1 MSKKSYIKIIRPTI
15 DKKKSKEEYLCELFE
30 GYNPDDPQMEELY
43 QAYCLEYEK
52 DYEVVKNKL
61 KVFHSIVIKLSKYLT
76 EEELSLCDHRWC
88 NLEEHL
94 V

>member
-1 MSKKSYIKIIRPTI
+1 MSKKTYIKITRPTI
-15 DKKKSKEEYLCELFE
+15 DKKKSKEEYFELFE
-30 GYNPDDPQMEELY
+30 EYDPDHPQMEELY

-76 EEELSLCDHRWC
+76 EEELSLCDYRWC
-88 NLEEHL
+88 DLEKHL